1 MLDLSGRVG
10 SIGLMLMLSAM
21 IIKVAI
27 VAGVVAI
34 IAWNHVG
41 HEVAIVAAGLTAV
54 STAVALFLLNRR
66 RARWD
71 AD

>member
-1 MLDLSGRVG
+1 
-10 SIGLMLMLSAM
+10 MLSSM

-27 VAGVVAI
+27 VSGVVGI
-34 IAWNHVG
+34 VAWNHVG
-41 HEVAIVAAGLTAV
+41 HEIAIVAAGLTAA
-54 STAVALFLLNRR
+54 STAIMLLLVNRR